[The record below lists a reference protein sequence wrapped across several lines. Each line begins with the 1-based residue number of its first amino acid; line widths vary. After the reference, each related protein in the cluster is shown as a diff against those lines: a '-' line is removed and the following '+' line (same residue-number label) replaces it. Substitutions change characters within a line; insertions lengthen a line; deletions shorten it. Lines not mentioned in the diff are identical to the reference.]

1 MALISRR
8 RLLQLGLAAPA
19 GLVASKV
26 TASQGIIAPVF
37 DLARYGVSLHWKDS
51 SGDPYV
57 TLDALADALTRQGA
71 RVAAVMNAGIYDRNH
86 APLGLHVE
94 EGAVLRPLN
103 HGDGDGNF
111 YLKPNGVFS
120 IASAAARVV
129 ETSAFR
135 LTDDVS
141 VATQSGPLLLD
152 EGAIHPA
159 FRRQS
164 TSRRTRNAIGVRED
178 GEVVL
183 AISRQP
189 VTFWDFATIMRDG
202 AGCRSALY
210 LDGAISQLWQS
221 GGDPPESRY
230 SYVGMMAV
238 TER

>member
-1 MALISRR
+1 MISRR
-8 RLLQLGLAAPA
+8 RFLQVGIVFSA
-19 GLVASKV
+19 GAGAGKAR
-26 TASQGIIAPVF
+26 ASQGIVAPVF
-37 DLARYGVSLHWKDS
+37 DLSRYRVSLHWKDE
-51 SGDPYV
+51 SGNSYGG
-57 TLDALADALTRQGA
+57 LQALTDSIAGQGG

-94 EGAVLRPLN
+94 EGSVLRPLN
-103 HGDGDGNF
+103 HDEGEGNF

-120 IASAAARVV
+120 IASGVARIV

-141 VATQSGPLLLD
+141 VATQSGPLLLAD
-152 EGAIHPA
+152 GAIHPV

-164 TSRRTRNAIGVRED
+164 TSRRTRNAVGVRED
-178 GEVVL
+178 GAVVL

-189 VTFWDFATIMRDG
+189 VTFWDFATCLRDG

-210 LDGAISQLWQS
+210 LDGVISQLWRA
-221 GGDPPESRY
+221 GDDRPETRY
-230 SYVGMMAV
+230 PYVGMLAV